1 MKQDMILILDL
12 GSEENPRL
20 AREVRAMGV
29 YTEIHPHDLSQ
40 QALSALPNVKGI
52 ILNGGENRIVDGQA
66 VEVRPEIY
74 ELGYPMISVDYPQ
87 SGCEV
92 RLEALPE
99 REALEKIKAMVAE
112 LGPQSYLAT
121 AFEGCFEDA
130 EQNIEDD
137 AAYSMK
143 ARLEIQAQRAIDR
156 GHEVDRLKADL
167 AAAQSK
173 VENLQSQFDFASQHI
188 KKLERQQLPEQ
199 LRRDLWVMVT
209 DEAEA
214 SRARM
219 AEAAEKMAVGADN
232 PGCVLFKD
240 AVTLYRAE
248 KARAEAMEQRAA
260 ELDALEVK
268 TEN

>member
-1 MKQDMILILDL
+1 MNEYKISYAAPGTDMSYTLITERTEAAAQKTFKARYKENGTPAPDIFDIELIREDAPATKQQ
-12 GSEENPRL
+12 ERNAL
-20 AREVRAMGV
+20 AAIR
-29 YTEIHPHDLSQ
+29 
-40 QALSALPNVKGI
+40 
-52 ILNGGENRIVDGQA
+52 RIV
-66 VEVRPEIY
+66 E
-74 ELGYPMISVDYPQ
+74 
-87 SGCEV
+87 
-92 RLEALPE
+92 
-99 REALEKIKAMVAE
+99 E

-143 ARLEIQAQRAIDR
+143 ARLEIQAQRAIER

-173 VENLQSQFDFASQHI
+173 VETLQGQFDFASQHI

-209 DEAEA
+209 SEAEA

-219 AEAAEKMAVGADN
+219 AEAADKMAAGADN
-232 PGCVLFKD
+232 PGCVLFKESV
-240 AVTLYRAE
+240 ARYRAE
-248 KARAEAMEQRAA
+248 KTRAEEMEQRANA
-260 ELDALEVK
+260 LDALEPK
-268 TEN
+268 SE